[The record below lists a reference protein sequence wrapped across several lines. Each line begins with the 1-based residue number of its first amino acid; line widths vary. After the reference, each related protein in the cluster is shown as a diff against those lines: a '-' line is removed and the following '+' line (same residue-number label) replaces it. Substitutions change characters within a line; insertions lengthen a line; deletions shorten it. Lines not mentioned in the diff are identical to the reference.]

1 MRRQVDELIKTLT
14 DHYSPDEEIFVI
26 WVSKE
31 EASEVIDREVTHV
44 EWASILTELE
54 KRECASESLDADF
67 AEAIGEVIKKG

>member
-44 EWASILTELE
+44 EWASILVELD

-67 AEAIGEVIKKG
+67 AEAISEIIKGE